1 MTELTQERLM
11 LAGFR
16 LLRKETDGGR
26 YLIRYRDRELFEE
39 YGNNRWR
46 TLAAYDTPDERDRM
60 LEATLRSDVWS
71 VEV

>member
-16 LLRKETDGGR
+16 LLRKESAGGR
-26 YLIRYRDRELFEE
+26 FLIRYRDRDLFEE
-39 YGNNRWR
+39 YGSDRWR
-46 TLAAYDTPDERDRM
+46 TLAAYDTSGERDRM
-60 LEATLRSDVWS
+60 LEATLQSDVWS

>member
-16 LLRKETDGGR
+16 LLRKESAGGR
-26 YLIRYRDRELFEE
+26 FLIRYRDRDLFEE
-39 YGNNRWR
+39 YGSDRWR
-46 TLAAYDTPDERDRM
+46 TLAAYDTSGERDRM
-60 LEATLRSDVWS
+60 LEVTLRSDVWS

>member
-26 YLIRYRDRELFEE
+26 YLIRYRGRELFEE

-46 TLAAYDTPDERDRM
+46 TLASYDTAQERDYM